1 MLVAKAI
8 NVRLDAEAERALKTI
23 QRLDGLSTS
32 EAVRKALIE
41 AEQKHF
47 SAEELRK
54 AWKRSWEDPAYVR
67 EVEELLKLQDDIWE
81 RIPE

>member
-1 MLVAKAI
+1 MVVAKAI

-47 SAEELRK
+47 SDEAIREAARRIAEDPAERAEAEELDRIFGDP
-54 AWKRSWEDPAYVR
+54 WEDLP
-67 EVEELLKLQDDIWE
+67 L
-81 RIPE
+81 